1 MYAYQQGGL
10 LDLHTGPHQGHFL
23 ATVRENQRISIEV
36 DEPGALERG
45 KPLAC
50 NSALAYNSVIA
61 YGRMRIVDEPTV
73 NEKKVWSF

>member
-1 MYAYQQGGL
+1 MYAYQQGEL

-45 KPLAC
+45 RLRLAIRRWLTR
-50 NSALAYNSVIA
+50 A
-61 YGRMRIVDEPTV
+61 
-73 NEKKVWSF
+73 